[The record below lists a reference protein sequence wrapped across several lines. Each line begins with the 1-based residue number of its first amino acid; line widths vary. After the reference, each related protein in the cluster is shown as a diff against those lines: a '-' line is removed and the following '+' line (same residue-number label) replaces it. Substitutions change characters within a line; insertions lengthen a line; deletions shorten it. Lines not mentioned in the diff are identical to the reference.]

1 MNNETKRWAE
11 ATLQTRLEWMTF
23 EEFLELFDLT
33 PEDVLI
39 KLVEVGFIDLIDLE
53 ELEAL

>member
-1 MNNETKRWAE
+1 MNNETKRWVE
-11 ATLQTRLEWMTF
+11 AILQTRLEWMTF

-39 KLVEVGFIDLIDLE
+39 KLVEVGLIDLE